1 MLGSLAEV
9 LPRAAER
16 FGDRRALVV
25 GERIVLV
32 HASSTQLSSAL
43 AASLVRLGVAPATV

>member
-16 FGDRRALVV
+16 FGDRRALVIGDRSFSFSELDAAV
-25 GERIVLV
+25 ER
-32 HASSTQLSSAL
+32 ARSEPR
-43 AASLVRLGVAPATV
+43 AARRRLRAIA